1 MGASSTHR
9 CAIFWTLSVALG
21 AAASGCAA
29 RSTPAQVGD
38 VERSQLAFVRDGVTT
53 REEVLL
59 KLGVPSA
66 QFEGERI
73 LTYRLGL
80 DAKGA
85 LGPIS
90 PEVAAEDQRYA
101 VWTRPAYNL
110 ELVFDPRNVLLRHS
124 FIEVR

>member
-1 MGASSTHR
+1 MAAPSTHR
-9 CAIFWTLSVALG
+9 CAIFWTVSVALG
-21 AAASGCAA
+21 AAAGGCAA
-29 RSTPAQVGD
+29 RSTPAQVAD
-38 VERSQLAFVRDGVTT
+38 VERLQLAFVRDGVTT

-59 KLGVPSA
+59 RLGVPSA

-85 LGPIS
+85 LGPMS
-90 PEVAAEDQRYA
+90 PQVAAEDRRFA
-101 VWTRPAYNL
+101 VWTRSAYNL
-110 ELVFDPRNVLLRHS
+110 VLVFDPGNVLRRHS

>member
-1 MGASSTHR
+1 MAASSTHR
-9 CAIFWTLSVALG
+9 CAISWMMSVALG
-21 AAASGCAA
+21 AAACGCAA
-29 RSTPAQVGD
+29 RSTPAQVAD

-80 DAKGA
+80 NAKGA
-85 LGPIS
+85 LAPMS
-90 PEVAAEDQRYA
+90 PEVAAEDHRYA
-101 VWTRPAYNL
+101 VWTRAAYNL
-110 ELVFDPRNVLLRHS
+110 VLVFDPRNVLQRHS